1 VAGLA
6 QHAISLTAL
15 APVEQIAAGAS
26 AGVTSGVRSTVT
38 NTPVSGR
45 WIVQTGA
52 TGGTVQ
58 LQFRSEVAASAVT
71 MRAGLT
77 ALGFRVI

>member
-1 VAGLA
+1 
-6 QHAISLTAL
+6 
-15 APVEQIAAGAS
+15 
-26 AGVTSGVRSTVT
+26 VRSTVT

-58 LQFRSEVAASAVT
+58 LQFRSEIAASAVT